1 MGEKQPNKRF
11 KNFRRRYTQ
20 QINFIIKTLFG
31 LLAAQLISSLNLEYF
46 ESSLYDLR
54 LKTKSKLGLSQIKD
68 PKIVLVIIN
77 SKTVEKYGGY
87 PTYKDHALFLQKLKN
102 YDPKYVLY
110 DLKMTTDNTPE
121 IEGPLTD
128 QLAFK
133 DQALRFKNFHV
144 LTQDLEMKG
153 EHDRLK
159 LAEPLSE
166 LNLSPA
172 PRTSDNTLYAK
183 DGVSRRLM
191 VSYQDQS
198 TLQALVAA
206 DYNPKIQNLTEVR
219 GQFDVFDSKN
229 TYIHYHDSSQFK
241 KYTFE
246 DIVNKNFPDDTFK
259 GKVVL
264 IGYDTGRSPKDYMA
278 TPLAHQAEDYPTKTE
293 VQANIIQTLIDNNAP
308 LRMPKTMNLIIT
320 ALISLLTVYVT
331 LALKP
336 GRGLFILLS
345 TILSLS
351 FTAMTLFILFGWW
364 VDLAHPLLAVFLCY
378 YFFIPYRLIKEN
390 RRSWEY
396 YQKNKLLK
404 QVEELKTNFISMMSH
419 DLKTPLARIIG
430 MTEVIHKD
438 PQQLSSNQRDALDT
452 IRSSSDDL
460 LKFIN
465 SILQYGQIETQGVE
479 LHKQSKDINQLLS
492 EVIKKH
498 EFLARVKKIKIIQE
512 LEPLFPVAVDPELI
526 KQVFSNLLENAIKY
540 SPDDSTVW
548 VRSREDGDKVLIEF
562 KDQGIGIPTVD
573 LPNIFMKFFRT
584 SNVKTSTI
592 KGSGLGLYLAQYFVQ
607 LHKGQITVQ
616 SEPEKGSQFTVE
628 LFLNN

>member
-1 MGEKQPNKRF
+1 MGENQQNIRF
-11 KNFRRRYTQ
+11 KNFRHRYTKE
-20 QINFIIKTLFG
+20 INFIIKTLFG

-46 ESSLYDLR
+46 ESYLYDLR
-54 LKTKSKLGLSQIKD
+54 LRTKSNLGLSQIND
-68 PKIVLVIIN
+68 PKIALVIIN

-87 PTYKDHALFLQKLKN
+87 PNLKDHAAFLIKLKS
-102 YDPKYVLY
+102 YDPQYVLY
-110 DLKMTTDNTPE
+110 DLKMTTDNTIE
-121 IEGPLTD
+121 IEGSKSD

-133 DQALRFKNFHV
+133 EQALLFKNFHV

-159 LAEPLSE
+159 LAEPLND

-206 DYNPKIQNLTEVR
+206 YYNPKIQNSTEVR

-246 DIVNKNFPDDTFK
+246 DIVNKNFPEDTFK

-264 IGYDTGRSPKDYMA
+264 VGYDTGRSPKDYMA
-278 TPLAHQAEDYPTKTE
+278 TPLAHVAEDFPTKTE
-293 VQANIIQTLIDNNAP
+293 VQANIIQTLIDNNSP
-308 LRMPKTMNLIIT
+308 LRMPKTMNVIIT

-336 GRGLFILLS
+336 GRGLFILLCTLMS
-345 TILSLS
+345 VS
-351 FTAMTLFILFGWW
+351 FIAVTLFILFGWW
-364 VDLAHPLLAVFLCY
+364 IDLAHPLLAIFLCY

-438 PQQLSSNQRDALDT
+438 TQQLSSNQRDALDT
-452 IRSSSDDL
+452 IQSSSDDL

-465 SILQYGQIETQGVE
+465 AILQYGQIETQGVE
-479 LHKQSKDINQLLS
+479 LHKQSKDINKLLS

-512 LEPLFPVAVDPELI
+512 LEPLFPVPVDPELI

-540 SPDDSTVW
+540 SPDESTVW

-607 LHKGQITVQ
+607 LHKGQITVH
-616 SEPEKGSQFTVE
+616 SEPEQGSHFTVE